1 MPEFWE
7 SIYSNNDKMW
17 GEDPTDNARYVL
29 ELFRKNNVRSVL
41 IPGFGYGRNA
51 RVFHDAGMIVS
62 GIEISA
68 TAIKR
73 ARKYFSEEV
82 IIHHGSVSEMPFDNE
97 RFDAVYCWSL
107 IHLLNK
113 ADRLKLIENCHA
125 QLEPYGLMVF
135 TALSIYDKRFGEGQE
150 INKNTFQSPNG
161 LALYFYDEVSVREE
175 FGKYDILE
183 LSEINE
189 PEVNP
194 NERQWMIICRKNLP
208 CDR

>member
-17 GEDPTDNARYVL
+17 GEDPANNARHVL
-29 ELFRKNNVRSVL
+29 EFFLKNNIKSVL

-51 RVFHDAGMIVS
+51 RVFYDAGIKVS

-68 TAIKR
+68 TAIER

-107 IHLLNK
+107 IHLLEK
-113 ADRLKLIENCHA
+113 ADRLKLIEDCYA
-125 QLEPYGLMVF
+125 QLEPEGLLVF
-135 TALSIYDKRFGEGQE
+135 TAISIHDRRFGEGQE
-150 INKNTFQSPNG
+150 AGKNTFQSPNG

-175 FGKYDILE
+175 FGNYDILE
-183 LSEINE
+183 LREIDE

-194 NERQWMIICRKNLP
+194 NERQWMVICRKTLP

>member
-1 MPEFWE
+1 M
-7 SIYSNNDKMW
+7 
-17 GEDPTDNARYVL
+17 
-29 ELFRKNNVRSVL
+29 LFRS
-41 IPGFGYGRNA
+41 P
-51 RVFHDAGMIVS
+51 D
-62 GIEISA
+62 
-68 TAIKR
+68 
-73 ARKYFSEEV
+73 
-82 IIHHGSVSEMPFDNE
+82 
-97 RFDAVYCWSL
+97 
-107 IHLLNK
+107 
-113 ADRLKLIENCHA
+113 
-125 QLEPYGLMVF
+125 GLMVF